1 MTQIQNRTPA
11 SSPGLNG
18 VTPIDTTELV
28 MQRFQLV
35 SRRRANWL
43 RKLWSQEGDS
53 GAERLIT
60 HAEVDTLL
68 DNRDTLE
75 SELRWAAADFIEQ
88 VLELQDIESRLDSD
102 LASRFARLTAIFGL
116 SPHERDLL
124 EACYAFSIQ
133 PKLSRVVAYLQDHA
147 GKAHLTAGLVARLY
161 GHHRSLSFGSSMI
174 AKWQL
179 VRQEMTEPGQEHALV
194 IDEWVAGWL
203 SGDNHLDPSL
213 SPAASRV
220 QGGTVPESWPL
231 ADVTGLIRSSLT
243 SIPSVPVRINIS
255 GRDGGGRSTFAAEI
269 AARLDMPVV
278 AIASDRIP
286 DNEWNLFCV
295 RANRYAMLNGS
306 ALIWKGER
314 LINRP
319 WPDQTHLPLQFI
331 VSAPGQFLAPVPG
344 VADHIVELPVPNVE
358 DRKRLWKS
366 LIPESQSWAAPDLVQ
381 LVQRHKTWPG
391 DIARTALHMPAS
403 AEEASA
409 VVRRIG
415 RNRLG
420 NLAKRVETP
429 FRFSDLVIHRSLL
442 TAVEDIIFEA
452 HERPAF
458 WEKQEARR
466 LFPLGRGLLSLFSG
480 PSGTGKTMA
489 TQVIANELEMDLYR
503 VNLSSVVSK
512 WVGESSKN
520 LEQVLSAAAHMDIVL
535 LFDEADAL
543 FGKRTEVNDAHDRF
557 ANTDTNYLLQAIED
571 YEGIAILASNKKSE
585 IDHAFIRR
593 LRHVLEFR
601 EPDAGQRYEIWS
613 RVIGELAGEDQA
625 RSVETGLQRLA
636 HSVEATG
643 AQIKYAVLSGIFLAR
658 RERRNI
664 SVADLAT
671 GLDRELMKSGRSLSE
686 NVKQRLVHGE

>member
-1 MTQIQNRTPA
+1 
-11 SSPGLNG
+11 
-18 VTPIDTTELV
+18 
-28 MQRFQLV
+28 
-35 SRRRANWL
+35 
-43 RKLWSQEGDS
+43 
-53 GAERLIT
+53 
-60 HAEVDTLL
+60 
-68 DNRDTLE
+68 
-75 SELRWAAADFIEQ
+75 
-88 VLELQDIESRLDSD
+88 
-102 LASRFARLTAIFGL
+102 
-116 SPHERDLL
+116 
-124 EACYAFSIQ
+124 
-133 PKLSRVVAYLQDHA
+133 
-147 GKAHLTAGLVARLY
+147 
-161 GHHRSLSFGSSMI
+161 MI

-306 ALIWKGER
+306 ALVWKGER

-319 WPDQTHLPLQFI
+319 WPDETHLPLQFI

-458 WEKQEARR
+458 WEKPEARR

>member
-1 MTQIQNRTPA
+1 MA
-11 SSPGLNG
+11 
-18 VTPIDTTELV
+18 TTDLV
-28 MQRFQLV
+28 IQRFQLV
-35 SRRRANWL
+35 SQRRTNWL
-43 RKLWSQEGDS
+43 RKLWSQEGDF

-68 DNRDTLE
+68 GNRDTLE
-75 SELRWAAADFIEQ
+75 SELLWADTDLTDQ
-88 VLELQDIESRLDSD
+88 VSELQDIESLLNSD

-124 EACYAFSIQ
+124 EACYAYSIQ

-161 GHHRSLSFGSSMI
+161 SHHRSLAFESSMV

-179 VRQEMTEPGQEHALV
+179 VRQELTEPGQEQALV

-213 SPAASRV
+213 SPAASNIKS
-220 QGGTVPESWPL
+220 GTVPKSWPL
-231 ADVTGLIRSSLT
+231 SDLTELIRP
-243 SIPSVPVRINIS
+243 SIASTPSVPVRINIS
-255 GRDGGGRSTFAAEI
+255 GRDGGGRSTFAAAI

-278 AIASDRIP
+278 VIDSDRIP
-286 DNEWNLFCV
+286 DNEWNLFCI
-295 RANRYAMLNGS
+295 RANRCAMLNGS
-306 ALIWKGER
+306 AVIWKGER
-314 LINRP
+314 LINRS
-319 WPDQTHLPLQFI
+319 WPNQTHLPLQFI
-331 VSAPGQFLAPVPG
+331 VSAPGQFLAPVSG
-344 VADHIVELPVPNVE
+344 VADHIVELTVPDVE
-358 DRKRLWKS
+358 DRTTLWKS
-366 LIPESQSWAAPDLVQ
+366 LIPESQSWPAPDLVQ
-381 LVQRHKTWPG
+381 LVQHHNTWPG
-391 DIARTALHMPAS
+391 EIANAALYMPAS
-403 AEEASA
+403 VEEASV

-415 RNRLG
+415 RDRLG

-442 TAVEDIIFEA
+442 TSVEDIIFEA
-452 HERPAF
+452 RERPAF
-458 WEKQEARR
+458 WEKPEARR

-520 LEQVLSAAAHMDIVL
+520 LEKILNTASNMNIVL

-601 EPDAGQRYEIWS
+601 EPDADQRFDIWC
-613 RVIGELAGEDQA
+613 RVIGELVDEDQA
-625 RSVETGLQRLA
+625 RFLEAGLQRLA
-636 HSVEATG
+636 HGVEATG
-643 AQIKYAVLSGIFLAR
+643 AQIKYAILSGIFLAR

-664 SVADLAT
+664 SVTDLAT

-686 NVKQRLVHGE
+686 NAKQRLVLGD